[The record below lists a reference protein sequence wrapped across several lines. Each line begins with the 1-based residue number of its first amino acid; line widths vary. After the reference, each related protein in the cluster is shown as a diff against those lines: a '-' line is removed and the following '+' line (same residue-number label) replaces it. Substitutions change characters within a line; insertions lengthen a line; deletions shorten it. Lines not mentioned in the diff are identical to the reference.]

1 MKNLAYLI
9 SAMFLVLL
17 ASCQQ
22 KPLNIENISIDQLE
36 AQFSNGEGVLLDVR
50 TPQEVAQGCIPNAT
64 VINYY
69 DSDFAQKVSMIQKNQ
84 PVYVY
89 CRSGGRSKS
98 AARVL
103 SKQGQAKVY
112 NLSGGFSTWKKAG
125 KPIELPKNQK
135 QKKKA
140 GLSLADFNNLV
151 NDLPIVLID
160 FHAEWCVPCQKM
172 APIIDRLKEQFPE
185 QKIIKIDV
193 DASAELAQ
201 HYKVKSVPTF
211 VLFERGEEKWR
222 KMGVQTEESLT
233 QSLQGYAQ

>member
-50 TPQEVAQGCIPNAT
+50 TPQEVAQGYIPNAT

-112 NLSGGFSTWKKAG
+112 NLNGGFSTWKKAG

-233 QSLQGYAQ
+233 QSLQVYAQ

>member
-1 MKNLAYLI
+1 MQKLKIILGISLAVVLHACNGQISQVVNL
-9 SAMFLVLL
+9 SVEEF
-17 ASCQQ
+17 
-22 KPLNIENISIDQLE
+22 ENIME
-36 AQFSNGEGVLLDVR
+36 EGGIILDVR
-50 TPQEVAQGCIPNAT
+50 TPQEVAQGYIPNAT
-64 VINYY
+64 IINYY
-69 DSDFAQKVSMIQKNQ
+69 DADFAQKVSMIQKDQ

-135 QKKKA
+135 QKKKV
-140 GLSLADFNNLV
+140 GLSLADFTDLV
-151 NDLPIVLID
+151 NDSPIVLID

-172 APIIDRLKEQFPE
+172 APIIDRLREQFPE

-193 DASAELAQ
+193 DASTELAQ

-233 QSLQGYAQ
+233 QSLQVYAQ